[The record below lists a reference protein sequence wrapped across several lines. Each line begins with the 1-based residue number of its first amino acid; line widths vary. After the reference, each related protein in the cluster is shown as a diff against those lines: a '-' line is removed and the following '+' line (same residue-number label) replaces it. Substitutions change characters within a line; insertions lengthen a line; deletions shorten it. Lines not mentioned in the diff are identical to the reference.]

1 MTRKEYCLS
10 LDPRMEYCK
19 PWTKAW
25 IMDWLLSSEQYHIRR
40 YIKAL
45 RSEEYYQIIQP
56 NKFKLYWWRR
66 RKNMLGVRL
75 GFFIPA
81 GCFGPDLKIWHYG
94 SIIVNP
100 NSRIGSGCDIHGNCC
115 IGSRGDSQVSPRIGN
130 NVNIGQNA
138 QILGGIT
145 VADCVKIGA
154 GAVLVKSVEE
164 LNETVIGV
172 PAKSIRA
179 SL

>member
-100 NSRIGSGCDIHGNCC
+100 NSHIGSGCDIHGNCC
-115 IGSRGDSQVSPRIGN
+115 IGSNGKTQDSPIIGKD
-130 NVNIGQNA
+130 VNLGQNC
-138 QILGGIT
+138 QVIGGIMI
-145 VADCVKIGA
+145 ADGVNVGA
-154 GAVLVKSVEE
+154 GAVVVKDVLSPGA
-164 LNETVIGV
+164 TVVGI
-172 PAKSIRA
+172 PAKEIR
-179 SL
+179 